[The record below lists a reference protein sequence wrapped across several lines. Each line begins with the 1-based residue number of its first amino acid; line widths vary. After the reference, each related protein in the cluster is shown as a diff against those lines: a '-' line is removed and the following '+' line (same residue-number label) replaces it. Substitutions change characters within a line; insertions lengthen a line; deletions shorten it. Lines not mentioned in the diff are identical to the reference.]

1 MNPDISFAIAIL
13 FISFIVLLALRMP
26 ISFTLGISS
35 LLTAFYLNIPIATLL
50 QRMVSGVQNFSLMA
64 IPFFILAGE
73 IMGQGGISKRLI
85 RFANAIVGWM
95 RGGLA
100 QVNILA
106 SMFFGGISGSAVAD
120 TSSIGAI
127 LIPMMDES
135 GYDTDFSVAVTVTSS
150 CQGVMIPPSHNMIL
164 FAMAAGGGV
173 SIGQLFMAGLVPGIL
188 LGLAL
193 MATTAVIAKRRN

>member
-1 MNPDISFAIAIL
+1 MNPDISFALAVLI
-13 FISFIVLLALRMP
+13 ISFIVLLALRMP

-150 CQGVMIPPSHNMIL
+150 CQGVMIPPLS
-164 FAMAAGGGV
+164 
-173 SIGQLFMAGLVPGIL
+173 
-188 LGLAL
+188 
-193 MATTAVIAKRRN
+193 

>member
-1 MNPDISFAIAIL
+1 MNPDISFAIAVLI
-13 FISFIVLLALRMP
+13 ISFIVLLALRMP

-150 CQGVMIPPSHNMIL
+150 CQGVMIPPLS
-164 FAMAAGGGV
+164 
-173 SIGQLFMAGLVPGIL
+173 
-188 LGLAL
+188 
-193 MATTAVIAKRRN
+193 